1 METLRPSPGRAA
13 GKDFSRLFSPF
24 SLPARCSPLS
34 PVRSPP
40 PSPCRFFL
48 TCLPSGDLF
57 FFCFSSFSVP
67 PLQILMRFVWFF
79 ICRFLGIAPCLPLLT
94 EQWKRCCFLWVRVVM
109 DDDDDESCLLDLI
122 GDPQALNYF
131 LHGPSSKSSNEDLT
145 NAEYSVA
152 NSNSIFANSNNTDPK
167 SSVKGVSS
175 QLGEGPSDG
184 LQLSSSLQFL
194 EDELVSS
201 PLPDL
206 TEDQP
211 FDILQKSLQ
220 EANITEQTLAEEA
233 YLDASVGSSQQFAQA
248 QLHPSSSASFT
259 QASNVS
265 NYSGQTL
272 QPIGVTQV
280 VQQPVGASFASNTVG
295 VQHGFMQHVGIS
307 VPSQHLSNS
316 SQISG
321 SGQIQL
327 IGSFSNQPSMMT
339 INNLDG
345 SQIILKGN
353 GQQTP
358 ANMSSGLLV
367 HRQTPNGNSLFGNS
381 NSSPVAQP
389 VTVPFNSTNFQTSL
403 PVHNI
408 IIQRGL
414 APNSNKVPVNIQPK
428 PVQMGQ
434 QTAYNVNN
442 LGIQQ
447 HHVQQGIPFASAN
460 SPQSSVVGPHMSV
473 NIVNQQNTRKT
484 VTPQAVSNAG
494 GSIVIHSPMGQ
505 PHAPQNQFL
514 IPTSLSVNSN
524 SVHHVQAI
532 NGQLLQTQPS
542 QLVPSQVSAEHVM
555 LNRNSTNM
563 LRANQSYS
571 GQILNNQNTAVQLV
585 SGQTFTAPGNQVIVN
600 HGTSQIVGGQV
611 PLQQASPTVL
621 HLSPSQANVSQGRS
635 SFTSMSPGQ
644 SAVSNMSASNRFA
657 VASSS
662 GSVHPSLGPSVQS
675 VASGGNF
682 TGDQL
687 TQNRTQVPISASHR
701 LPASSSKSV
710 STFSHTSVGVT
721 QQQFAFGQKSLNQTS
736 PVSASKT
743 QDNLRQPQ
751 LTSLLSNT
759 LSGQDSGGKIVQQP
773 LGTAQPQ
780 EKVIGS
786 SSVQQSIQVD
796 GHLVGQKRPAAKQL
810 TKGAF
815 ILQQLQKDQMH
826 AVTPDKSQFRSL
838 NDAVQRLLSYHV
850 CQGSLPTEEDL
861 RKVDSEFETVA
872 TQLLKRTQAM
882 LNKYRCLLIEDA
894 MRINPSAEMV
904 MIDRMFNQEER
915 ASLTRDKRL
924 ALVDP
929 DGYQADF
936 CCSAKQF
943 DKAVEEAQSSKSDHQ
958 PSKTLPSRSQTTKTQ
973 ARDRPKS
980 SSAESTNHSKLPL
993 VPNNV
998 VTPQEGI
1005 ASAKKSESLTKAL
1018 KLEKANCSSESQYM
1032 ALSEEKLAAKDLAK
1046 STENSLSSEDLSKT
1060 VSRAGPGTHNKI
1072 TRNTVQPFSKVTC
1085 NNSLQD
1091 KTLRSSPKN
1100 EVLHPDNRKGSGEPQ
1115 QDLLLSKSLETT
1127 FKNILELKRGGR
1139 QPQNEATSSGSVEL
1153 EFPNFSPIA
1162 SQENCLEKFIP
1173 DHSEGV
1179 VETDSILEAAV
1190 NSILEC

>member
-1 METLRPSPGRAA
+1 
-13 GKDFSRLFSPF
+13 
-24 SLPARCSPLS
+24 
-34 PVRSPP
+34 
-40 PSPCRFFL
+40 
-48 TCLPSGDLF
+48 
-57 FFCFSSFSVP
+57 
-67 PLQILMRFVWFF
+67 
-79 ICRFLGIAPCLPLLT
+79 
-94 EQWKRCCFLWVRVVM
+94 M

-167 SSVKGVSS
+167 SSVKGVSG

-307 VPSQHLSNS
+307 VPGQHLSNS

-367 HRQTPNGNSLFGNS
+367 HRQTPNGNSLFSNS

-414 APNSNKVPVNIQPK
+414 APNSNKVPINIQPK
-428 PVQMGQ
+428 PIQMGQ

-473 NIVNQQNTRKT
+473 NIVNQQQNTRKS
-484 VTPQAVSNAG
+484 VTPQTVSNAG

-542 QLVPSQVSAEHVM
+542 QLVPGQVSAEHVM

-571 GQILNNQNTAVQLV
+571 GQMLNNQNTAVQLV

-635 SFTSMSPGQ
+635 SFTTMSPGQ
-644 SAVSNMSASNRFA
+644 STASNMSASGRFA
-657 VASSS
+657 AASSS
-662 GSVHPSLGPSVQS
+662 GSVHPSLGASVQS

-687 TQNRTQVPISASHR
+687 GQNRAQVAVSASHR

-721 QQQFAFGQKSLNQTS
+721 QQQFAFGQKKAVNQTS

-751 LTSLLSNT
+751 LTNLLSNT
-759 LSGQDSGGKIVQQP
+759 LSGQDSGGKIIQQS

-786 SSVQQSIQVD
+786 SSVQQSIQ
-796 GHLVGQKRPAAKQL
+796 
-810 TKGAF
+810 
-815 ILQQLQKDQMH
+815 
-826 AVTPDKSQFRSL
+826 
-838 NDAVQRLLSYHV
+838 
-850 CQGSLPTEEDL
+850 
-861 RKVDSEFETVA
+861 
-872 TQLLKRTQAM
+872 
-882 LNKYRCLLIEDA
+882 
-894 MRINPSAEMV
+894 RINPSAEMV

-915 ASLTRDKRL
+915 ASLTREKRL

-943 DKAVEEAQSSKSDHQ
+943 EKAAEEAQSSKSDHQ
-958 PSKTLPSRSQTTKTQ
+958 SSKTLPSRSQTTKTQ

-980 SSAESTNHSKLPL
+980 SSVESTNHSKLPI
-993 VPNNV
+993 VPNNIL
-998 VTPQEGI
+998 TPQEGK
-1005 ASAKKSESLTKAL
+1005 ASTKKSESLTKAL
-1018 KLEKANCSSESQYM
+1018 KFEKANCSSESQYV
-1032 ALSEEKLAAKDLAK
+1032 ALSEDRMSGKDLAK
-1046 STENSLSSEDLSKT
+1046 STENSSSSEDLSKI
-1060 VSRAGPGTHNKI
+1060 VSRGSHGTHNKI
-1072 TRNTVQPFSKVTC
+1072 SRNAVQSFSKVMC

-1100 EVLHPDNRKGSGEPQ
+1100 EVLHPDNRKSSGEPQ
-1115 QDLLLSKSLETT
+1115 EDLLLSKSLETT
-1127 FKNILELKRGGR
+1127 FKNILELKKAGR
-1139 QPQNEATSSGSVEL
+1139 QPQNEAASSGSVEL

-1173 DHSEGV
+1173 DHSESV

>member
-1 METLRPSPGRAA
+1 
-13 GKDFSRLFSPF
+13 
-24 SLPARCSPLS
+24 
-34 PVRSPP
+34 
-40 PSPCRFFL
+40 
-48 TCLPSGDLF
+48 
-57 FFCFSSFSVP
+57 
-67 PLQILMRFVWFF
+67 
-79 ICRFLGIAPCLPLLT
+79 
-94 EQWKRCCFLWVRVVM
+94 M

-131 LHGPSSKSSNEDLT
+131 LHGPSSKS
-145 NAEYSVA
+145 
-152 NSNSIFANSNNTDPK
+152 NTDPK

-175 QLGEGPSDG
+175 QLGEGSSDG

-206 TEDQP
+206 SEDQP

-316 SQISG
+316 NQISG

-358 ANMSSGLLV
+358 ANMSSSLLV

-389 VTVPFNSTNFQTSL
+389 VTVPFNSTNFQTSV

-414 APNSNKVPVNIQPK
+414 APNSNKVPINIQPK
-428 PVQMGQ
+428 PIQMGQ

-473 NIVNQQNTRKT
+473 NIVNQQNTRKS
-484 VTPQAVSNAG
+484 VTPQTVSNAG

-571 GQILNNQNTAVQLV
+571 GQMLNNQNTAVQLV

-635 SFTSMSPGQ
+635 SFTTMSPGQ
-644 SAVSNMSASNRFA
+644 STVSNMSASNRFA
-657 VASSS
+657 AVSSS

-687 TQNRTQVPISASHR
+687 TQNRTQVPVSASHR
-701 LPASSSKSV
+701 LPASSSKSN

-721 QQQFAFGQKSLNQTS
+721 QQQFAFGQKKAMNQTS

-759 LSGQDSGGKIVQQP
+759 LSGQDSGGKVIQQS

-780 EKVIGS
+780 EKGIGA
-786 SSVQQSIQVD
+786 SSVQQSVQVD

-815 ILQQLQKDQMH
+815 ILQQLQKDQVN

-850 CQGSLPTEEDL
+850 CQGSLPTDEDL
-861 RKVDSEFETVA
+861 RKVDSEFESVA

-915 ASLTRDKRL
+915 ASLSREKRL

-943 DKAVEEAQSSKSDHQ
+943 DKTADEAQTSKSDHQ
-958 PSKTLPSRSQTTKTQ
+958 SNKTLSSRSQTTKTQ

-993 VPNNV
+993 VPNNIL
-998 VTPQEGI
+998 TPQEGT
-1005 ASAKKSESLTKAL
+1005 ASTKKSESLTKAL
-1018 KLEKANCSSESQYM
+1018 KFEKANCSSESQYK
-1032 ALSEEKLAAKDLAK
+1032 ALSEEKMAGKDLNK
-1046 STENSLSSEDLSKT
+1046 SIENSSSSEDLSKT
-1060 VSRAGPGTHNKI
+1060 VSRGSHGTHNKI
-1072 TRNTVQPFSKVTC
+1072 SRNTVQSFSKVTC
-1085 NNSLQD
+1085 NNSLKD
-1091 KTLRSSPKN
+1091 KTLRSPPKN
-1100 EVLHPDNRKGSGEPQ
+1100 EVLHPDNMKGSGEPQ

-1127 FKNILELKRGGR
+1127 FKNILELKKAGR
-1139 QPQNEATSSGSVEL
+1139 PPQNEASSSGSVDL

>member
-1 METLRPSPGRAA
+1 
-13 GKDFSRLFSPF
+13 
-24 SLPARCSPLS
+24 
-34 PVRSPP
+34 
-40 PSPCRFFL
+40 
-48 TCLPSGDLF
+48 
-57 FFCFSSFSVP
+57 
-67 PLQILMRFVWFF
+67 
-79 ICRFLGIAPCLPLLT
+79 
-94 EQWKRCCFLWVRVVM
+94 M

-131 LHGPSSKSSNEDLT
+131 LHGPSTKSSNEDLT

-167 SSVKGVSS
+167 SSVKSVSS

-447 HHVQQGIPFASAN
+447 HHIQQGIPFASAN

-473 NIVNQQNTRKT
+473 NIVNQQNTRKS
-484 VTPQAVSNAG
+484 VTPQTVSNAG

-571 GQILNNQNTAVQLV
+571 GQILNNHNTAVQLV
-585 SGQTFTAPGNQVIVN
+585 SGQTFTAPGNHVIVN

-635 SFTSMSPGQ
+635 SFTTMSPGQ
-644 SAVSNMSASNRFA
+644 SAVSNMSASSRFA

-662 GSVHPSLGPSVQS
+662 GSVHPSLGASVQS

-687 TQNRTQVPISASHR
+687 TQSRTQVPISASHR

-721 QQQFAFGQKSLNQTS
+721 QQQFAFGQ
-736 PVSASKT
+736 
-743 QDNLRQPQ
+743 
-751 LTSLLSNT
+751 
-759 LSGQDSGGKIVQQP
+759 
-773 LGTAQPQ
+773 
-780 EKVIGS
+780 
-786 SSVQQSIQVD
+786 VD

-810 TKGAF
+810 TKEAF
-815 ILQQLQKDQMH
+815 ILQQLQKDQIH
-826 AVTPDKSQFRSL
+826 AVTPDKSQFRSF

-850 CQGSLPTEEDL
+850 YQGSLPTEEDL
-861 RKVDSEFETVA
+861 RKVDTEFETVA

-924 ALVDP
+924 AHVDP

-958 PSKTLPSRSQTTKTQ
+958 PSKALPSRSQTTKTQ

-980 SSAESTNHSKLPL
+980 SLAESTNHSKFPV

-998 VTPQEGI
+998 VTPQEGV
-1005 ASAKKSESLTKAL
+1005 ASTKKSESLAKAL
-1018 KLEKANCSSESQYM
+1018 KFEKANCSSESQYV
-1032 ALSEEKLAAKDLAK
+1032 ALSEEKLAGKDLAK
-1046 STENSLSSEDLSKT
+1046 SSTENSLSSEDLSRT

-1072 TRNTVQPFSKVTC
+1072 TRNTVQSLSKVTC

>member
-721 QQQFAFGQKSLNQTS
+721 QQQFAFGQKKSLNQTS

-773 LGTAQPQ
+773 LGTAQAQ

-894 MRINPSAEMV
+894 MVTEPE
-904 MIDRMFNQEER
+904 RMLKISIQ
-915 ASLTRDKRL
+915 
-924 ALVDP
+924 
-929 DGYQADF
+929 
-936 CCSAKQF
+936 
-943 DKAVEEAQSSKSDHQ
+943 
-958 PSKTLPSRSQTTKTQ
+958 
-973 ARDRPKS
+973 
-980 SSAESTNHSKLPL
+980 LPL
-993 VPNNV
+993 V
-998 VTPQEGI
+998 
-1005 ASAKKSESLTKAL
+1005 
-1018 KLEKANCSSESQYM
+1018 M
-1032 ALSEEKLAAKDLAK
+1032 
-1046 STENSLSSEDLSKT
+1046 
-1060 VSRAGPGTHNKI
+1060 
-1072 TRNTVQPFSKVTC
+1072 F
-1085 NNSLQD
+1085 
-1091 KTLRSSPKN
+1091 
-1100 EVLHPDNRKGSGEPQ
+1100 
-1115 QDLLLSKSLETT
+1115 SLELNHIT
-1127 FKNILELKRGGR
+1127 I
-1139 QPQNEATSSGSVEL
+1139 
-1153 EFPNFSPIA
+1153 
-1162 SQENCLEKFIP
+1162 
-1173 DHSEGV
+1173 
-1179 VETDSILEAAV
+1179 
-1190 NSILEC
+1190 

>member
-1 METLRPSPGRAA
+1 
-13 GKDFSRLFSPF
+13 
-24 SLPARCSPLS
+24 
-34 PVRSPP
+34 
-40 PSPCRFFL
+40 
-48 TCLPSGDLF
+48 
-57 FFCFSSFSVP
+57 
-67 PLQILMRFVWFF
+67 
-79 ICRFLGIAPCLPLLT
+79 
-94 EQWKRCCFLWVRVVM
+94 M

-152 NSNSIFANSNNTDPK
+152 NSNSIFANSNNIDPK
-167 SSVKGVSS
+167 SSVKGVSG

-307 VPSQHLSNS
+307 VPGQHLSNS

-367 HRQTPNGNSLFGNS
+367 HRQTPNGNSLFSNS

-414 APNSNKVPVNIQPK
+414 APNSNKVPINIQPK
-428 PVQMGQ
+428 PIQMGQ

-473 NIVNQQNTRKT
+473 NIVNQQQNTRKS
-484 VTPQAVSNAG
+484 VTPQTVSNAG

-505 PHAPQNQFL
+505 PHTPQNQFL

-542 QLVPSQVSAEHVM
+542 QLVPGQVSAEHVM

-571 GQILNNQNTAVQLV
+571 GQMLNNQNTAVQLV

-635 SFTSMSPGQ
+635 SFTTMSPGQ
-644 SAVSNMSASNRFA
+644 STASSMPASGRFA
-657 VASSS
+657 AASSS
-662 GSVHPSLGPSVQS
+662 GSVLPSLGASVQS

-682 TGDQL
+682 AGDQL
-687 TQNRTQVPISASHR
+687 GQSRAQVAVSASHR

-721 QQQFAFGQKSLNQTS
+721 QQQFAFGQKKAVNQTS

-751 LTSLLSNT
+751 LTNLLSNT
-759 LSGQDSGGKIVQQP
+759 LSGQDSGGKIIQQS

-815 ILQQLQKDQMH
+815 ILQQLQKDQVH
-826 AVTPDKSQFRSL
+826 AVTPDKSRFRSL

-861 RKVDSEFETVA
+861 RKVDSEFESVA

-915 ASLTRDKRL
+915 ASLTREKRL

-943 DKAVEEAQSSKSDHQ
+943 EKAAEEAQSSKSDHQ
-958 PSKTLPSRSQTTKTQ
+958 SSKTLPSRSQTTKTQ

-980 SSAESTNHSKLPL
+980 SSAESTNHSKLPI
-993 VPNNV
+993 VPNNIL
-998 VTPQEGI
+998 TPQEGKV
-1005 ASAKKSESLTKAL
+1005 SAKKSESLTKAL
-1018 KLEKANCSSESQYM
+1018 KFEKANCSCESQYV
-1032 ALSEEKLAAKDLAK
+1032 ALSEERMSGKDLAK
-1046 STENSLSSEDLSKT
+1046 STENSSSSEDLSKI
-1060 VSRAGPGTHNKI
+1060 VSRGSHGTHNKI
-1072 TRNTVQPFSKVTC
+1072 SRNAVQPFSKVTC

-1100 EVLHPDNRKGSGEPQ
+1100 EVLHPDNRKSSGEPQ
-1115 QDLLLSKSLETT
+1115 EDLLLSKSLETT
-1127 FKNILELKRGGR
+1127 FKNILELKKAGR
-1139 QPQNEATSSGSVEL
+1139 QPQNEAASSGSVEL

-1173 DHSEGV
+1173 DHSESV

>member
-1 METLRPSPGRAA
+1 
-13 GKDFSRLFSPF
+13 
-24 SLPARCSPLS
+24 
-34 PVRSPP
+34 
-40 PSPCRFFL
+40 
-48 TCLPSGDLF
+48 
-57 FFCFSSFSVP
+57 
-67 PLQILMRFVWFF
+67 
-79 ICRFLGIAPCLPLLT
+79 
-94 EQWKRCCFLWVRVVM
+94 
-109 DDDDDESCLLDLI
+109 
-122 GDPQALNYF
+122 DPQALNYF

-167 SSVKGVSS
+167 SSVKGVSG

-345 SQIILKGN
+345 SHIILKGH

-414 APNSNKVPVNIQPK
+414 APNSNKVPINIQPK
-428 PVQMGQ
+428 PIQMGQ
-434 QTAYNVNN
+434 QTGYNVNN

-473 NIVNQQNTRKT
+473 NIVNQQNTRKS
-484 VTPQAVSNAG
+484 VTPQTVSNAG

-524 SVHHVQAI
+524 SVHHVHAI
-532 NGQLLQTQPS
+532 NGQLLQSQPS

-571 GQILNNQNTAVQLV
+571 GQMLNNQNTAVQLV

-621 HLSPSQANVSQGRS
+621 HLSPSQGNVSQGRS
-635 SFTSMSPGQ
+635 SFTAMSPGQ
-644 SAVSNMSASNRFA
+644 STVSNMSASNRFA

-662 GSVHPSLGPSVQS
+662 GSVHPNLGPSVQS
-675 VASGGNF
+675 LASGGNF

-687 TQNRTQVPISASHR
+687 TQNRTQVPVSASHR
-701 LPASSSKSV
+701 LPSSASKSV
-710 STFSHTSVGVT
+710 STFSHTVGVT
-721 QQQFAFGQKSLNQTS
+721 QQQFAFGQ
-736 PVSASKT
+736 
-743 QDNLRQPQ
+743 
-751 LTSLLSNT
+751 
-759 LSGQDSGGKIVQQP
+759 
-773 LGTAQPQ
+773 
-780 EKVIGS
+780 
-786 SSVQQSIQVD
+786 
-796 GHLVGQKRPAAKQL
+796 
-810 TKGAF
+810 
-815 ILQQLQKDQMH
+815 
-826 AVTPDKSQFRSL
+826 
-838 NDAVQRLLSYHV
+838 
-850 CQGSLPTEEDL
+850 
-861 RKVDSEFETVA
+861 
-872 TQLLKRTQAM
+872 
-882 LNKYRCLLIEDA
+882 
-894 MRINPSAEMV
+894 
-904 MIDRMFNQEER
+904 
-915 ASLTRDKRL
+915 
-924 ALVDP
+924 
-929 DGYQADF
+929 
-936 CCSAKQF
+936 
-943 DKAVEEAQSSKSDHQ
+943 
-958 PSKTLPSRSQTTKTQ
+958 
-973 ARDRPKS
+973 
-980 SSAESTNHSKLPL
+980 
-993 VPNNV
+993 
-998 VTPQEGI
+998 
-1005 ASAKKSESLTKAL
+1005 
-1018 KLEKANCSSESQYM
+1018 
-1032 ALSEEKLAAKDLAK
+1032 
-1046 STENSLSSEDLSKT
+1046 
-1060 VSRAGPGTHNKI
+1060 
-1072 TRNTVQPFSKVTC
+1072 
-1085 NNSLQD
+1085 
-1091 KTLRSSPKN
+1091 
-1100 EVLHPDNRKGSGEPQ
+1100 
-1115 QDLLLSKSLETT
+1115 
-1127 FKNILELKRGGR
+1127 
-1139 QPQNEATSSGSVEL
+1139 
-1153 EFPNFSPIA
+1153 
-1162 SQENCLEKFIP
+1162 
-1173 DHSEGV
+1173 
-1179 VETDSILEAAV
+1179 
-1190 NSILEC
+1190 

>member
-1 METLRPSPGRAA
+1 
-13 GKDFSRLFSPF
+13 
-24 SLPARCSPLS
+24 
-34 PVRSPP
+34 
-40 PSPCRFFL
+40 
-48 TCLPSGDLF
+48 
-57 FFCFSSFSVP
+57 
-67 PLQILMRFVWFF
+67 
-79 ICRFLGIAPCLPLLT
+79 
-94 EQWKRCCFLWVRVVM
+94 M

-152 NSNSIFANSNNTDPK
+152 NSNSIFANSSNTDPK

-442 LGIQQ
+442 LGLQQ

-473 NIVNQQNTRKT
+473 NIVNQQNTRKS
-484 VTPQAVSNAG
+484 VTPQTVSNAG

-635 SFTSMSPGQ
+635 SFTTMSPGQ

-682 TGDQL
+682 TGDQH

-721 QQQFAFGQKSLNQTS
+721 QQQFAFG
-736 PVSASKT
+736 
-743 QDNLRQPQ
+743 
-751 LTSLLSNT
+751 
-759 LSGQDSGGKIVQQP
+759 
-773 LGTAQPQ
+773 
-780 EKVIGS
+780 
-786 SSVQQSIQVD
+786 QVD

-958 PSKTLPSRSQTTKTQ
+958 PNKTLSSRSQTTKTQ

-1005 ASAKKSESLTKAL
+1005 ASTKKSESLTKAL
-1018 KLEKANCSSESQYM
+1018 KFEKANCSSESQYV
-1032 ALSEEKLAAKDLAK
+1032 ALSEEKMAGKDLAK

-1060 VSRAGPGTHNKI
+1060 VSRAGPGTHNKV
-1072 TRNTVQPFSKVTC
+1072 TRNTVQSFSKVTC

>member
-1 METLRPSPGRAA
+1 LLR
-13 GKDFSRLFSPF
+13 
-24 SLPARCSPLS
+24 
-34 PVRSPP
+34 
-40 PSPCRFFL
+40 
-48 TCLPSGDLF
+48 
-57 FFCFSSFSVP
+57 
-67 PLQILMRFVWFF
+67 
-79 ICRFLGIAPCLPLLT
+79 
-94 EQWKRCCFLWVRVVM
+94 
-109 DDDDDESCLLDLI
+109 
-122 GDPQALNYF
+122 DPQALNYF

-152 NSNSIFANSNNTDPK
+152 NSNSIFANSNSTDPK

-307 VPSQHLSNS
+307 VPSQHLSNN

-367 HRQTPNGNSLFGNS
+367 HRQTPNGNSLFSNS

-414 APNSNKVPVNIQPK
+414 APNSNKVPINIQPK
-428 PVQMGQ
+428 PIQMGQ

-473 NIVNQQNTRKT
+473 NIVNQQNTRKS
-484 VTPQAVSNAG
+484 VTPQTVSSAG

-505 PHAPQNQFL
+505 PHASQNQFL

-542 QLVPSQVSAEHVM
+542 QLVPGQVSAEHVM

-571 GQILNNQNTAVQLV
+571 GQMLNNQNTAVQLV

-635 SFTSMSPGQ
+635 SFTAMSPGQ
-644 SAVSNMSASNRFA
+644 STASNMSASNRFA

-687 TQNRTQVPISASHR
+687 AQNRTQVSVSASHR

-710 STFSHTSVGVT
+710 STFSHTSGGVT
-721 QQQFAFGQKSLNQTS
+721 QQQFAFGQKKAVNQTS
-736 PVSASKT
+736 PVSASKA

-759 LSGQDSGGKIVQQP
+759 LSGQDSGGKIIQQP

-786 SSVQQSIQVD
+786 ASGQQSIQVD

-815 ILQQLQKDQMH
+815 ILQQLQKDQVH
-826 AVTPDKSQFRSL
+826 AVTPDKTQFRSL

-861 RKVDSEFETVA
+861 RKVDSEFESVA

-936 CCSAKQF
+936 CCSAKQLE
-943 DKAVEEAQSSKSDHQ
+943 KTAEEAQSNKSDHQ
-958 PSKTLPSRSQTTKTQ
+958 SSKTLPSRSHSTKTQ

-993 VPNNV
+993 VPNNIL
-998 VTPQEGI
+998 TPQEGK
-1005 ASAKKSESLTKAL
+1005 ASTKKSESLTKAL
-1018 KLEKANCSSESQYM
+1018 KFEKANCSSESQYV
-1032 ALSEEKLAAKDLAK
+1032 ALSEERMTGKDLAK
-1046 STENSLSSEDLSKT
+1046 STENSSSSEDLSKAVLRGSHAT
-1060 VSRAGPGTHNKI
+1060 QNKI
-1072 TRNTVQPFSKVTC
+1072 SRSTVQSFSKVTC

-1100 EVLHPDNRKGSGEPQ
+1100 EVLPPDNRKGSGEPQ

-1127 FKNILELKRGGR
+1127 FKNILELKKAGR
-1139 QPQNEATSSGSVEL
+1139 QPQNEAASSGAIEL

-1173 DHSEGV
+1173 DHSESV

>member
-1 METLRPSPGRAA
+1 
-13 GKDFSRLFSPF
+13 
-24 SLPARCSPLS
+24 
-34 PVRSPP
+34 
-40 PSPCRFFL
+40 
-48 TCLPSGDLF
+48 
-57 FFCFSSFSVP
+57 
-67 PLQILMRFVWFF
+67 
-79 ICRFLGIAPCLPLLT
+79 
-94 EQWKRCCFLWVRVVM
+94 M

-145 NAEYSVA
+145 NTEYSVA

-167 SSVKGVSS
+167 SSVKSVSS

-248 QLHPSSSASFT
+248 QLHSSSSASFT

-414 APNSNKVPVNIQPK
+414 APNSNKIPVNIQPK

-447 HHVQQGIPFASAN
+447 HHIQQGIPFASAN

-473 NIVNQQNTRKT
+473 NIVNHQNTRKS
-484 VTPQAVSNAG
+484 VTPQTVNNAG

-514 IPTSLSVNSN
+514 IPTNLSVNSN

-563 LRANQSYS
+563 LRASQSYS
-571 GQILNNQNTAVQLV
+571 GQILNNHNTAVQLV

-611 PLQQASPTVL
+611 PLQQVSPTVL

-635 SFTSMSPGQ
+635 SFTTMSPGQ
-644 SAVSNMSASNRFA
+644 SAVSSMSASNRFA

-662 GSVHPSLGPSVQS
+662 GSVHPSLGASVQS

-687 TQNRTQVPISASHR
+687 TQSRTQVPISASHR
-701 LPASSSKSV
+701 LPASSSKSG

-721 QQQFAFGQKSLNQTS
+721 QQQFAFG
-736 PVSASKT
+736 
-743 QDNLRQPQ
+743 
-751 LTSLLSNT
+751 
-759 LSGQDSGGKIVQQP
+759 
-773 LGTAQPQ
+773 
-780 EKVIGS
+780 
-786 SSVQQSIQVD
+786 QVD

-850 CQGSLPTEEDL
+850 FQGSLPTEEDL

-882 LNKYRCLLIEDA
+882 LNKYRRLLIEDA

-943 DKAVEEAQSSKSDHQ
+943 DKAAEEAQSSKSDHQ
-958 PSKTLPSRSQTTKTQ
+958 PSKTLTSRSQTTKTQ
-973 ARDRPKS
+973 ARERPKS

-993 VPNNV
+993 VPNSV
-998 VTPQEGI
+998 VTPQEGV
-1005 ASAKKSESLTKAL
+1005 ASTKKSESLAKAL
-1018 KLEKANCSSESQYM
+1018 KFEKANCSSESQYV
-1032 ALSEEKLAAKDLAK
+1032 ALSEEKLAGKDLAK

-1060 VSRAGPGTHNKI
+1060 VSRAGPGTHNKV
-1072 TRNTVQPFSKVTC
+1072 TRNTVQSFSKVTC

-1100 EVLHPDNRKGSGEPQ
+1100 ELLHPDNRKGSGEPQ
-1115 QDLLLSKSLETT
+1115 RDLLLSKSLETT

-1153 EFPNFSPIA
+1153 EFPSFSPIA

>member
-1 METLRPSPGRAA
+1 
-13 GKDFSRLFSPF
+13 
-24 SLPARCSPLS
+24 
-34 PVRSPP
+34 
-40 PSPCRFFL
+40 
-48 TCLPSGDLF
+48 
-57 FFCFSSFSVP
+57 
-67 PLQILMRFVWFF
+67 
-79 ICRFLGIAPCLPLLT
+79 
-94 EQWKRCCFLWVRVVM
+94 
-109 DDDDDESCLLDLI
+109 
-122 GDPQALNYF
+122 DPQALNYF
-131 LHGPSSKSSNEDLT
+131 LHGPSNKSSNEDLT
-145 NAEYSVA
+145 NADYSVA

-167 SSVKGVSS
+167 LSVKGGGG

-280 VQQPVGASFASNTVG
+280 VQQPVGASFPSNTVG

-353 GQQTP
+353 SQQTP

-414 APNSNKVPVNIQPK
+414 APNSNKVPINIQPK

-473 NIVNQQNTRKT
+473 NIVNQQSTRKS
-484 VTPQAVSNAG
+484 VTPQTVSNAG

-571 GQILNNQNTAVQLV
+571 GQMLNNQNTAVQLL

-600 HGTSQIVGGQV
+600 HGTSQVVGGQV

-621 HLSPSQANVSQGRS
+621 HLSPSQAAVSQGRS
-635 SFTSMSPGQ
+635 SFTTMSPGQ
-644 SAVSNMSASNRFA
+644 STVSNMSVSNRFA
-657 VASSS
+657 VASS

-675 VASGGNF
+675 VASGGNC

-687 TQNRTQVPISASHR
+687 TQNRTQIPVSASHR

-710 STFSHTSVGVT
+710 STFNHTSVGVT
-721 QQQFAFGQKSLNQTS
+721 QQQFAFGQKKTMNQTS
-736 PVSASKT
+736 PISASKT

-751 LTSLLSNT
+751 LTSLLSST
-759 LSGQDSGGKIVQQP
+759 LSGQDSGGKIIQQS

-780 EKVIGS
+780 EKVLGS
-786 SSVQQSIQVD
+786 SSVQQSIQMD

-826 AVTPDKSQFRSL
+826 AVTPDKSRFRSL

-850 CQGSLPTEEDL
+850 CQGALPTEEDL
-861 RKVDSEFETVA
+861 RKVDSEFESVA
-872 TQLLKRTQAM
+872 THLLKRTQAM

-943 DKAVEEAQSSKSDHQ
+943 DKTAEEAQCSKSDHQ
-958 PSKTLPSRSQTTKTQ
+958 SSKTLPSRSQSTKTQ

-980 SSAESTNHSKLPL
+980 SSAESANHSKLPL
-993 VPNNV
+993 VPNNIL
-998 VTPQEGI
+998 TPQEEI
-1005 ASAKKSESLTKAL
+1005 TSTKKSESLTKAL
-1018 KLEKANCSSESQYM
+1018 KFEKANCSSESQYV
-1032 ALSEEKLAAKDLAK
+1032 ALPEEKITGKDIAK
-1046 STENSLSSEDLSKT
+1046 SAENSLNSEDLSKT
-1060 VSRAGPGTHNKI
+1060 MSRGGHGTHNKI
-1072 TRNTVQPFSKVTC
+1072 SRNAVQSFSKVTC

-1100 EVLHPDNRKGSGEPQ
+1100 EALHPDNRKGSDEPQ

-1127 FKNILELKRGGR
+1127 FKNILELKKAGR

>member
-1 METLRPSPGRAA
+1 
-13 GKDFSRLFSPF
+13 
-24 SLPARCSPLS
+24 
-34 PVRSPP
+34 
-40 PSPCRFFL
+40 
-48 TCLPSGDLF
+48 
-57 FFCFSSFSVP
+57 
-67 PLQILMRFVWFF
+67 
-79 ICRFLGIAPCLPLLT
+79 
-94 EQWKRCCFLWVRVVM
+94 M

-145 NAEYSVA
+145 NAGYSAA

-167 SSVKGVSS
+167 SSIKDVSS

-194 EDELVSS
+194 EDELESS

-206 TEDQP
+206 SEDQP

-233 YLDASVGSSQQFAQA
+233 YLDASIGSSQQFAQA

-307 VPSQHLSNS
+307 VPSQHLSNN

-345 SQIILKGN
+345 SQIILKGS
-353 GQQTP
+353 GQQAPT
-358 ANMSSGLLV
+358 NMSSGLLV
-367 HRQTPNGNSLFGNS
+367 HRQTSNGNSLFGNS
-381 NSSPVAQP
+381 SSSPVAQP

-414 APNSNKVPVNIQPK
+414 APNSNKVPINIQPK
-428 PVQMGQ
+428 PIQ

-442 LGIQQ
+442 LGLQQ

-460 SPQSSVVGPHMSV
+460 SPQNSVVGPHMSV
-473 NIVNQQNTRKT
+473 NIVNQQNTRKS
-484 VTPQAVSNAG
+484 VTPQTVSNTG
-494 GSIVIHSPMGQ
+494 GSIVIHSAMGQ
-505 PHAPQNQFL
+505 PHVSQNQFL

-524 SVHHVQAI
+524 SVHHVQTI

-542 QLVPSQVSAEHVM
+542 QLVSSQVSAEHVM
-555 LNRNSTNM
+555 LNRNPTNM
-563 LRANQSYS
+563 LRANHSYS
-571 GQILNNQNTAVQLV
+571 GQMLNNQNTAVQLV
-585 SGQTFTAPGNQVIVN
+585 SGQTFTAPGSQVIVN

-611 PLQQASPTVL
+611 PLQQASPTVF
-621 HLSPSQANVSQGRS
+621 HLSPSQSSVSQGRS
-635 SFTSMSPGQ
+635 GFTAMSPGQ
-644 SAVSNMSASNRFA
+644 STVSNMSASNRFT
-657 VASSS
+657 VVSSS
-662 GSVHPSLGPSVQS
+662 GTVHPSLGPPVQS

-687 TQNRTQVPISASHR
+687 TQQNRTQVSVSVSHR
-701 LPASSSKSV
+701 LPVSSSKSI

-721 QQQFAFGQKSLNQTS
+721 QQQFTFAQAQKKGMNQSS
-736 PVSASKT
+736 PVSASKS
-743 QDNLRQPQ
+743 QDSLRQPQ
-751 LTSLLSNT
+751 LTGLLSNT
-759 LSGQDSGGKIVQQP
+759 LSGQDSGGKIMQQP
-773 LGTAQPQ
+773 LGTIQPQQ
-780 EKVIGS
+780 EKVLGS
-786 SSVQQSIQVD
+786 SPVQQNMQVD
-796 GHLVGQKRPAAKQL
+796 VHTVGQKRPAAKQL
-810 TKGAF
+810 TKGAL
-815 ILQQLQKDQMH
+815 ILQQLQKDQAH
-826 AVTPDKSQFRSL
+826 AMIPDKSQFRSL

-850 CQGSLPTEEDL
+850 CQGSLPTKEDL
-861 RKVDSEFETVA
+861 RKVDSEFESVA

-915 ASLTRDKRL
+915 ASLSRDKRL

-929 DGYQADF
+929 DGYLADF
-936 CCSAKQF
+936 CCSSKQF
-943 DKAVEEAQSSKSDHQ
+943 GETADETQSNENDHQ
-958 PSKTLPSRSQTTKTQ
+958 CSKTLTSHSQTTKTQ
-973 ARDRPKS
+973 TRDQSKS
-980 SSAESTNHSKLPL
+980 STVGSTNHDKLHL
-993 VPNNV
+993 VPNNIM
-998 VTPQEGI
+998 TPQEGKI
-1005 ASAKKSESLTKAL
+1005 SAKKPESITKAL
-1018 KLEKANCSSESQYM
+1018 KFEKAGCSPDSQHM
-1032 ALSEEKLAAKDLAK
+1032 AVSEEKLAGKGLAK
-1046 STENSLSSEDLSKT
+1046 SHENCLSSEDLSKT
-1060 VSRAGPGTHNKI
+1060 LSRANHGTHNKMS
-1072 TRNTVQPFSKVTC
+1072 RNTVESHSEVTY

-1091 KTLRSSPKN
+1091 KTQRTFPEN
-1100 EVLHPDNRKGSGEPQ
+1100 DVLHPGNLKGSGEPQ

-1127 FKNILELKRGGR
+1127 FKNILELKKTGR
-1139 QPQNEATSSGSVEL
+1139 QAQSEAAGSGSVEL
-1153 EFPNFSPIA
+1153 DFPNFSPIA

>member
-1 METLRPSPGRAA
+1 
-13 GKDFSRLFSPF
+13 
-24 SLPARCSPLS
+24 
-34 PVRSPP
+34 
-40 PSPCRFFL
+40 
-48 TCLPSGDLF
+48 
-57 FFCFSSFSVP
+57 
-67 PLQILMRFVWFF
+67 
-79 ICRFLGIAPCLPLLT
+79 
-94 EQWKRCCFLWVRVVM
+94 M

-206 TEDQP
+206 SEDQP

-316 SQISG
+316 NQIGG

-358 ANMSSGLLV
+358 ANMSSSLLV

-389 VTVPFNSTNFQTSL
+389 VTVPFNSTNFQTSV

-414 APNSNKVPVNIQPK
+414 APNSNKVPINIQPK
-428 PVQMGQ
+428 PIQMGQ

-473 NIVNQQNTRKT
+473 NIVNQQNTRKS
-484 VTPQAVSNAG
+484 VTPQTVSNAG

-571 GQILNNQNTAVQLV
+571 GQMLNNQNTAVQLV

-635 SFTSMSPGQ
+635 SFTTMSPGQ
-644 SAVSNMSASNRFA
+644 STVSNMSASNRFA
-657 VASSS
+657 AVSSS

-687 TQNRTQVPISASHR
+687 TQNRTQVPVSSSHR
-701 LPASSSKSV
+701 LPASSSKSN

-721 QQQFAFGQKSLNQTS
+721 QQQFAFS
-736 PVSASKT
+736 
-743 QDNLRQPQ
+743 
-751 LTSLLSNT
+751 
-759 LSGQDSGGKIVQQP
+759 
-773 LGTAQPQ
+773 
-780 EKVIGS
+780 
-786 SSVQQSIQVD
+786 QVD

-815 ILQQLQKDQMH
+815 ILQQLQKDQVN

-850 CQGSLPTEEDL
+850 CQGSLPTDEDL
-861 RKVDSEFETVA
+861 RKVDSEFESVA

-915 ASLTRDKRL
+915 ASLSREKRL

-943 DKAVEEAQSSKSDHQ
+943 DKTADEAQTSKSDHQ
-958 PSKTLPSRSQTTKTQ
+958 SSKTLSSRSQTTKTQ

-993 VPNNV
+993 VPNNIL
-998 VTPQEGI
+998 TPQEGT
-1005 ASAKKSESLTKAL
+1005 ASTKKSESLTKAL
-1018 KLEKANCSSESQYM
+1018 KFEKANCSSESQYK
-1032 ALSEEKLAAKDLAK
+1032 ALSEEKMAGKDLNK
-1046 STENSLSSEDLSKT
+1046 SIENSSSSEDLSKT
-1060 VSRAGPGTHNKI
+1060 VSRGSHGTHNKI
-1072 TRNTVQPFSKVTC
+1072 SRNTVQSFSKVTC
-1085 NNSLQD
+1085 NNSLKD
-1091 KTLRSSPKN
+1091 KTLRSPPKN
-1100 EVLHPDNRKGSGEPQ
+1100 EVLHPDNMKGSGEPQ

-1127 FKNILELKRGGR
+1127 FKNILELKKAGR
-1139 QPQNEATSSGSVEL
+1139 PPQNEASSSGSVDL

>member
-1 METLRPSPGRAA
+1 
-13 GKDFSRLFSPF
+13 
-24 SLPARCSPLS
+24 
-34 PVRSPP
+34 
-40 PSPCRFFL
+40 
-48 TCLPSGDLF
+48 
-57 FFCFSSFSVP
+57 
-67 PLQILMRFVWFF
+67 
-79 ICRFLGIAPCLPLLT
+79 
-94 EQWKRCCFLWVRVVM
+94 M

-131 LHGPSSKSSNEDLT
+131 LHGPSSKSVSNLT

-206 TEDQP
+206 SEDQP

-327 IGSFSNQPSMMT
+327 ISSFSNQPSMMT

-358 ANMSSGLLV
+358 GNMSGGLLV
-367 HRQTPNGNSLFGNS
+367 HRQTPNGNSLFSNS

-414 APNSNKVPVNIQPK
+414 APNSNKVPINIQPK
-428 PVQMGQ
+428 PLQMGQ

-460 SPQSSVVGPHMSV
+460 SPQNSVVGPHMSV
-473 NIVNQQNTRKT
+473 NIVNQQNTRKP
-484 VTPQAVSNAG
+484 VTPQTVSNAG

-514 IPTSLSVNSN
+514 IPTSLSVSSN

-532 NGQLLQTQPS
+532 NGQLLQTPSS

-563 LRANQSYS
+563 LRANQPYS
-571 GQILNNQNTAVQLV
+571 GQMLNNQNTAVQLV
-585 SGQTFTAPGNQVIVN
+585 SGQTFAAPGSQVIVN
-600 HGTSQIVGGQV
+600 HGSSQIVGGQV

-635 SFTSMSPGQ
+635 GFTTMSPGQ
-644 SAVSNMSASNRFA
+644 SPVSNMSAPNRFA
-657 VASSS
+657 AVSSS
-662 GSVHPSLGPSVQS
+662 GSGHASLGPPAQS
-675 VASGGNF
+675 VASGGTF

-687 TQNRTQVPISASHR
+687 AQNRTQVSASAAHR

-710 STFSHTSVGVT
+710 STFSHVSAGAT
-721 QQQFAFGQKSLNQTS
+721 QQQFAFSQAQKKSMNQTS

-759 LSGQDSGGKIVQQP
+759 LSGQDSGGKIIPQS
-773 LGTAQPQ
+773 LGTAQLQQ

-786 SSVQQSIQVD
+786 SPVQQNIQMD
-796 GHLVGQKRPAAKQL
+796 GHIVGQKRPAAKQL

-815 ILQQLQKDQMH
+815 ILQQLQKDQVH

-838 NDAVQRLLSYHV
+838 NDALQRLLSYHV

-861 RKVDSEFETVA
+861 RKGNH
-872 TQLLKRTQAM
+872 LLKIRA
-882 LNKYRCLLIEDA
+882 K
-894 MRINPSAEMV
+894 RINPSAEMV

-915 ASLTRDKRL
+915 ASLSRDKRL
-924 ALVDP
+924 ALMDP

-943 DKAVEEAQSSKSDHQ
+943 DTTADEAQTSKSDHQ
-958 PSKTLPSRSQTTKTQ
+958 SSKTLTSRSHTAKIH
-973 ARDRPKS
+973 ARDRPKP

-998 VTPQEGI
+998 LTPQEGKV
-1005 ASAKKSESLTKAL
+1005 STKKSESLTKAL
-1018 KLEKANCSSESQYM
+1018 KFEKANCSPESRYVT
-1032 ALSEEKLAAKDLAK
+1032 LSEEKRAGKDLAK
-1046 STENSLSSEDLSKT
+1046 STENSSGSEDLSKT
-1060 VSRAGPGTHNKI
+1060 LSRASHGTHNKI
-1072 TRNTVQPFSKVTC
+1072 SRNTVQSYSKVTC
-1085 NNSLQD
+1085 NNSFQD

-1100 EVLHPDNRKGSGEPQ
+1100 EVSHPDNMKGSGEPQ

-1127 FKNILELKRGGR
+1127 FKNILELKKAGR
-1139 QPQNEATSSGSVEL
+1139 QPQSEATSSGSVEL

-1173 DHSEGV
+1173 DHGEGG

>member
-1 METLRPSPGRAA
+1 MDTA
-13 GKDFSRLFSPF
+13 
-24 SLPARCSPLS
+24 
-34 PVRSPP
+34 
-40 PSPCRFFL
+40 
-48 TCLPSGDLF
+48 
-57 FFCFSSFSVP
+57 
-67 PLQILMRFVWFF
+67 
-79 ICRFLGIAPCLPLLT
+79 LLA
-94 EQWKRCCFLWVRVVM
+94 VVM

-167 SSVKGVSS
+167 SSVKGVSN

-206 TEDQP
+206 SEDQP

-307 VPSQHLSNS
+307 VPSQHLPNSN
-316 SQISG
+316 QISG

-353 GQQTP
+353 GQQPP
-358 ANMSSGLLV
+358 ANMSSSLLV
-367 HRQTPNGNSLFGNS
+367 HRQTPNGNSLFGSS
-381 NSSPVAQP
+381 NTSPVAQP
-389 VTVPFNSTNFQTSL
+389 VTVPFNSTNFQTSV

-414 APNSNKVPVNIQPK
+414 APNSNKVPINIQPK

-434 QTAYNVNN
+434 QSAYNVNN

-447 HHVQQGIPFASAN
+447 HHVQQGIPFASAS

-473 NIVNQQNTRKT
+473 NIVNQQNARKS
-484 VTPQAVSNAG
+484 VTPQTVSNAG
-494 GSIVIHSPMGQ
+494 SSIVIHSPMGQ

-571 GQILNNQNTAVQLV
+571 GQMLNNQNTAVQLV
-585 SGQTFTAPGNQVIVN
+585 SGQTFAAPGNQVIVN

-621 HLSPSQANVSQGRS
+621 HLSPSQASASQGRS
-635 SFTSMSPGQ
+635 SFTTMSPGQ
-644 SAVSNMSASNRFA
+644 STVSNMSASNRFA
-657 VASSS
+657 VSSS

-682 TGDQL
+682 SGDQL
-687 TQNRTQVPISASHR
+687 TQNRTQVPVSASHR
-701 LPASSSKSV
+701 LPASSSKSI

-721 QQQFAFGQKSLNQTS
+721 QQQFAFS
-736 PVSASKT
+736 
-743 QDNLRQPQ
+743 
-751 LTSLLSNT
+751 
-759 LSGQDSGGKIVQQP
+759 
-773 LGTAQPQ
+773 
-780 EKVIGS
+780 
-786 SSVQQSIQVD
+786 QVD

-815 ILQQLQKDQMH
+815 MLQQLQKDQMQ

-861 RKVDSEFETVA
+861 RKVDSEFESVA

-915 ASLTRDKRL
+915 ASLTREKRL

-929 DGYQADF
+929 DGYQTDF

-943 DKAVEEAQSSKSDHQ
+943 DKTADEAQTSKSDHQ

-980 SSAESTNHSKLPL
+980 SSAESTNHNKLPL
-993 VPNNV
+993 VPNNIL
-998 VTPQEGI
+998 TSQEGTT
-1005 ASAKKSESLTKAL
+1005 KKSESLTKAL
-1018 KLEKANCSSESQYM
+1018 KFEKANCSSGSQYK
-1032 ALSEEKLAAKDLAK
+1032 ALSEEKMAGKVLSK
-1046 STENSLSSEDLSKT
+1046 SAENSLSSEDLSKT
-1060 VSRAGPGTHNKI
+1060 ILRGNHGTHNKI
-1072 TRNTVQPFSKVTC
+1072 SRNTVQSFSKVTC
-1085 NNSLQD
+1085 NNSFKD
-1091 KTLRSSPKN
+1091 KTLRIPPKN
-1100 EVLHPDNRKGSGEPQ
+1100 EVLHPDNMKGSSESQ

-1127 FKNILELKRGGR
+1127 FKNILELKKTGR
-1139 QPQNEATSSGSVEL
+1139 PTQNEASSSGSVDL
-1153 EFPNFSPIA
+1153 EFPNFSPLA

-1179 VETDSILEAAV
+1179 ETDSILEAAV

>member
-721 QQQFAFGQKSLNQTS
+721 QQQFAFGQ
-736 PVSASKT
+736 
-743 QDNLRQPQ
+743 
-751 LTSLLSNT
+751 
-759 LSGQDSGGKIVQQP
+759 
-773 LGTAQPQ
+773 
-780 EKVIGS
+780 
-786 SSVQQSIQVD
+786 VD

>member
-1 METLRPSPGRAA
+1 
-13 GKDFSRLFSPF
+13 
-24 SLPARCSPLS
+24 
-34 PVRSPP
+34 
-40 PSPCRFFL
+40 
-48 TCLPSGDLF
+48 
-57 FFCFSSFSVP
+57 
-67 PLQILMRFVWFF
+67 
-79 ICRFLGIAPCLPLLT
+79 
-94 EQWKRCCFLWVRVVM
+94 M

-206 TEDQP
+206 SEDQP

-316 SQISG
+316 NQISG

-358 ANMSSGLLV
+358 ANMSSSLLV

-389 VTVPFNSTNFQTSL
+389 VTVPFNSTNFQTSV

-414 APNSNKVPVNIQPK
+414 APNSNKVPINIQPK
-428 PVQMGQ
+428 PIQMGQ

-473 NIVNQQNTRKT
+473 NIVNQQNTRKS
-484 VTPQAVSNAG
+484 VTPQTVSNAG

-571 GQILNNQNTAVQLV
+571 GQMLNNQNTAVQLV

-635 SFTSMSPGQ
+635 SFTTMSPGQ
-644 SAVSNMSASNRFA
+644 STVSNMSASNRFA
-657 VASSS
+657 AVSSS

-687 TQNRTQVPISASHR
+687 TQNRTQVPVSASHR
-701 LPASSSKSV
+701 LPASSSKSN

-721 QQQFAFGQKSLNQTS
+721 QQQFAFGQKKAMNQTS

-759 LSGQDSGGKIVQQP
+759 LSGQDSGGKVIQQS

-780 EKVIGS
+780 EKGIGA
-786 SSVQQSIQVD
+786 SSVQQSVQVD

-815 ILQQLQKDQMH
+815 ILQQLQKDQVN

-850 CQGSLPTEEDL
+850 CQGSLPTDEDL
-861 RKVDSEFETVA
+861 RKVDSEFESVA

-915 ASLTRDKRL
+915 ASLSREKRL

-943 DKAVEEAQSSKSDHQ
+943 DKTADEAQTSKSDHQ
-958 PSKTLPSRSQTTKTQ
+958 SNKTLSSRSQTTKTQ

-993 VPNNV
+993 VPNNIL
-998 VTPQEGI
+998 TPQEGT
-1005 ASAKKSESLTKAL
+1005 ASSKKSESLTKAL
-1018 KLEKANCSSESQYM
+1018 KFEKANCSSESQYK
-1032 ALSEEKLAAKDLAK
+1032 ALSEEKMAGKDLNK
-1046 STENSLSSEDLSKT
+1046 SIENSSSSEDLSKT
-1060 VSRAGPGTHNKI
+1060 VSRGSHGTHNKI
-1072 TRNTVQPFSKVTC
+1072 SRNTVQSFSKVTC
-1085 NNSLQD
+1085 NNSLKD
-1091 KTLRSSPKN
+1091 KTLRSPPKN
-1100 EVLHPDNRKGSGEPQ
+1100 EVLHPDNMKGSGEPQ

-1127 FKNILELKRGGR
+1127 FKNILELKKAGR
-1139 QPQNEATSSGSVEL
+1139 PPQNEASSSGSVDL

>member
-721 QQQFAFGQKSLNQTS
+721 QQQFAFGQ
-736 PVSASKT
+736 
-743 QDNLRQPQ
+743 
-751 LTSLLSNT
+751 
-759 LSGQDSGGKIVQQP
+759 
-773 LGTAQPQ
+773 
-780 EKVIGS
+780 
-786 SSVQQSIQVD
+786 VD

-1060 VSRAGPGTHNKI
+1060 VSRGGPGTHNKI

>member
-1 METLRPSPGRAA
+1 
-13 GKDFSRLFSPF
+13 
-24 SLPARCSPLS
+24 
-34 PVRSPP
+34 
-40 PSPCRFFL
+40 
-48 TCLPSGDLF
+48 
-57 FFCFSSFSVP
+57 
-67 PLQILMRFVWFF
+67 
-79 ICRFLGIAPCLPLLT
+79 
-94 EQWKRCCFLWVRVVM
+94 
-109 DDDDDESCLLDLI
+109 
-122 GDPQALNYF
+122 DPQALNYF

-206 TEDQP
+206 SEDQP

-316 SQISG
+316 NQISG

-358 ANMSSGLLV
+358 ANMSSSLLV

-389 VTVPFNSTNFQTSL
+389 VTVPFNSTNFQTSV

-414 APNSNKVPVNIQPK
+414 APNSNKVPINIQPK

-447 HHVQQGIPFASAN
+447 HHVQQGIPFASAS
-460 SPQSSVVGPHMSV
+460 SPQSSIVGPHMSV
-473 NIVNQQNTRKT
+473 NIVNQQNTRKS

-571 GQILNNQNTAVQLV
+571 GQMLNNQNTAVQLV

-600 HGTSQIVGGQV
+600 HGTSQMVGGQV

-635 SFTSMSPGQ
+635 SFTTMSPGQ
-644 SAVSNMSASNRFA
+644 STVSNMSASNRFA
-657 VASSS
+657 VVSSS

-675 VASGGNF
+675 AASGGSF
-682 TGDQL
+682 SGDQL
-687 TQNRTQVPISASHR
+687 TQSRTQVPSSASHR
-701 LPASSSKSV
+701 LPASSSKSI
-710 STFSHTSVGVT
+710 STFSHTSGGVV
-721 QQQFAFGQKSLNQTS
+721 QQQFAYSQKKAMNQTS
-736 PVSASKT
+736 PVSASKA
-743 QDNLRQPQ
+743 QDSLRQPQ

-759 LSGQDSGGKIVQQP
+759 LSGQDSGGKIIQQS

-780 EKVIGS
+780 EKGIAS
-786 SSVQQSIQVD
+786 SSVQCIQVD

-815 ILQQLQKDQMH
+815 ILQQLQKDQVQ
-826 AVTPDKSQFRSL
+826 AVTPDKSRFRSL

-861 RKVDSEFETVA
+861 RKVDSEFESVA

-915 ASLTRDKRL
+915 ASLTREKRL

-929 DGYQADF
+929 DGYQDDF

-943 DKAVEEAQSSKSDHQ
+943 DKATDEAQTSKSDHQ
-958 PSKTLPSRSQTTKTQ
+958 SSKTLPSRSQTTKTQ

-998 VTPQEGI
+998 LTPQEGT
-1005 ASAKKSESLTKAL
+1005 ASTKKLESLTKAL
-1018 KLEKANCSSESQYM
+1018 KFQKANCSSESQYK
-1032 ALSEEKLAAKDLAK
+1032 ALSEEKIAGKVLTK
-1046 STENSLSSEDLSKT
+1046 SLENSSSSEDLSKT
-1060 VSRAGPGTHNKI
+1060 VSRGSHGTHNKI
-1072 TRNTVQPFSKVTC
+1072 SRNTVQSFSKVTC
-1085 NNSLQD
+1085 NNSLKD
-1091 KTLRSSPKN
+1091 KTLRSPPKN
-1100 EVLHPDNRKGSGEPQ
+1100 EVLHPDNLKGSGEPQ

-1127 FKNILELKRGGR
+1127 FKNILELKKAGR
-1139 QPQNEATSSGSVEL
+1139 PSQNEASSSGSVDL

>member
-1 METLRPSPGRAA
+1 
-13 GKDFSRLFSPF
+13 
-24 SLPARCSPLS
+24 
-34 PVRSPP
+34 
-40 PSPCRFFL
+40 
-48 TCLPSGDLF
+48 
-57 FFCFSSFSVP
+57 
-67 PLQILMRFVWFF
+67 
-79 ICRFLGIAPCLPLLT
+79 
-94 EQWKRCCFLWVRVVM
+94 M

-206 TEDQP
+206 SEDQP

-316 SQISG
+316 NQISG

-358 ANMSSGLLV
+358 ANMSSSLLV

-389 VTVPFNSTNFQTSL
+389 VTVPFNSTNFQTSV

-414 APNSNKVPVNIQPK
+414 APNSNKVPINIQPK
-428 PVQMGQ
+428 PIQMGQ

-473 NIVNQQNTRKT
+473 NIVNQQNTRKS
-484 VTPQAVSNAG
+484 VTPQTVSNAG

-571 GQILNNQNTAVQLV
+571 GQMLNNQNTAVQLV

-635 SFTSMSPGQ
+635 SFTTMSPGQ
-644 SAVSNMSASNRFA
+644 STVSNMSASNRFA
-657 VASSS
+657 AVSSS

-687 TQNRTQVPISASHR
+687 TQNRTQVPVSASHR
-701 LPASSSKSV
+701 LPASSSKSN

-721 QQQFAFGQKSLNQTS
+721 QQQFAFG
-736 PVSASKT
+736 
-743 QDNLRQPQ
+743 
-751 LTSLLSNT
+751 
-759 LSGQDSGGKIVQQP
+759 
-773 LGTAQPQ
+773 
-780 EKVIGS
+780 
-786 SSVQQSIQVD
+786 QVD

-815 ILQQLQKDQMH
+815 ILQQLQKDQVN

-850 CQGSLPTEEDL
+850 CQGSLPTDEDL
-861 RKVDSEFETVA
+861 RKVDSEFESVA

-915 ASLTRDKRL
+915 ASLSREKRL

-943 DKAVEEAQSSKSDHQ
+943 DKTADEAQTSKSDHQ
-958 PSKTLPSRSQTTKTQ
+958 SNKTLSSRSQTTKTQ

-993 VPNNV
+993 VPNNIL
-998 VTPQEGI
+998 TPQEGT
-1005 ASAKKSESLTKAL
+1005 ASSKKSESLTKAL
-1018 KLEKANCSSESQYM
+1018 KFEKANCSSESQYK
-1032 ALSEEKLAAKDLAK
+1032 ALSEEKMAGKDLNK
-1046 STENSLSSEDLSKT
+1046 SIENSSSSEDLSKT
-1060 VSRAGPGTHNKI
+1060 VSRGSHGTHNKI
-1072 TRNTVQPFSKVTC
+1072 SRNTVQSFSKVTC
-1085 NNSLQD
+1085 NNSLKD
-1091 KTLRSSPKN
+1091 KTLRSPPKN
-1100 EVLHPDNRKGSGEPQ
+1100 EVLHPDNMKGSGEPQ

-1127 FKNILELKRGGR
+1127 FKNILELKKAGR
-1139 QPQNEATSSGSVEL
+1139 PPQNEASSSGSVDL

>member
-1 METLRPSPGRAA
+1 
-13 GKDFSRLFSPF
+13 
-24 SLPARCSPLS
+24 
-34 PVRSPP
+34 
-40 PSPCRFFL
+40 
-48 TCLPSGDLF
+48 
-57 FFCFSSFSVP
+57 
-67 PLQILMRFVWFF
+67 
-79 ICRFLGIAPCLPLLT
+79 
-94 EQWKRCCFLWVRVVM
+94 M

-131 LHGPSSKSSNEDLT
+131 LHGPSSKSGNEDLT
-145 NAEYSVA
+145 NAGYSAA

-167 SSVKGVSS
+167 SSIKGVSN

-194 EDELVSS
+194 EDELESS

-206 TEDQP
+206 SEDQP

-233 YLDASVGSSQQFAQA
+233 YLDASISSSQQFAQA
-248 QLHPSSSASFT
+248 QLHPSSSASYT

-345 SQIILKGN
+345 SQIILKGS
-353 GQQTP
+353 GQQAP

-367 HRQTPNGNSLFGNS
+367 HRQTPNGNSLFSNS
-381 NSSPVAQP
+381 NTSPVAQP

-414 APNSNKVPVNIQPK
+414 APNSNKVPINIQPK
-428 PVQMGQ
+428 PIQMAQ

-460 SPQSSVVGPHMSV
+460 SPQNSVVSPHMSV
-473 NIVNQQNTRKT
+473 NIVNQQNPRKS
-484 VTPQAVSNAG
+484 VTPQTVSNAG

-505 PHAPQNQFL
+505 PHASQNQFL

-524 SVHHVQAI
+524 SVHHVQTI

-542 QLVPSQVSAEHVM
+542 QLVSSQVSAEHVM

-563 LRANQSYS
+563 LRANHSYS
-571 GQILNNQNTAVQLV
+571 GQMLNNQNTAVQLV
-585 SGQTFTAPGNQVIVN
+585 SGQTFTAPGSQVIVN

-621 HLSPSQANVSQGRS
+621 HLSPSQSNVSQGRS
-635 SFTSMSPGQ
+635 GFTTMSPGQ
-644 SAVSNMSASNRFA
+644 STVSNISASNRFT
-657 VASSS
+657 VVSSS
-662 GSVHPSLGPSVQS
+662 GTIHSLGPPVQS
-675 VASGGNF
+675 IATGGNF
-682 TGDQL
+682 TGDQP
-687 TQNRTQVPISASHR
+687 TQQNRTQVSVSVSHR
-701 LPASSSKSV
+701 LPVSSSKSI
-710 STFSHTSVGVT
+710 STFSHTGVGVT
-721 QQQFAFGQKSLNQTS
+721 QQQFTYAQAQKKVMNQSS
-736 PVSASKT
+736 PVSASKS
-743 QDNLRQPQ
+743 QDSLRQPQ
-751 LTSLLSNT
+751 LTGLLSNT
-759 LSGQDSGGKIVQQP
+759 LPGQDSGSKIMQQSLGATQQEKLLGLSPVQQN
-773 LGTAQPQ
+773 LQLDVHT
-780 EKVIGS
+780 
-786 SSVQQSIQVD
+786 
-796 GHLVGQKRPAAKQL
+796 VGQKRPATKQL

-815 ILQQLQKDQMH
+815 ILQQLQKDQAH

-850 CQGSLPTEEDL
+850 CQGSLPTKEDL
-861 RKVDSEFETVA
+861 RKVDSEFESVA

-915 ASLTRDKRL
+915 ASLSRDKRL

-929 DGYQADF
+929 DGYLADF

-943 DKAVEEAQSSKSDHQ
+943 DETADEAQPNESDHQ
-958 PSKTLPSRSQTTKTQ
+958 CSKTLTSHSQTTKTQ
-973 ARDRPKS
+973 TRDRSKS
-980 SSAESTNHSKLPL
+980 STAESTNHDKLHL

-998 VTPQEGI
+998 MTQEGKL
-1005 ASAKKSESLTKAL
+1005 STKKPESLTKAL
-1018 KLEKANCSSESQYM
+1018 KFEKASCSPDSQYM
-1032 ALSEEKLAAKDLAK
+1032 AVYEEKLAGKGLTK
-1046 STENSLSSEDLSKT
+1046 TSENSSSSEELSKPL
-1060 VSRAGPGTHNKI
+1060 SRANHGTHNKMS
-1072 TRNTVQPFSKVTC
+1072 RNTVESHSEGIC

-1091 KTLRSSPKN
+1091 KTQRTFPKN
-1100 EVLHPDNRKGSGEPQ
+1100 EILHPDNMKGSGEPQ
-1115 QDLLLSKSLETT
+1115 QELLLSKSLETT
-1127 FKNILELKRGGR
+1127 FKNILELKKTGR
-1139 QPQNEATSSGSVEL
+1139 QPQSEATGSGSVEL
-1153 EFPNFSPIA
+1153 DFSNFSPVA

>member
-1 METLRPSPGRAA
+1 
-13 GKDFSRLFSPF
+13 
-24 SLPARCSPLS
+24 
-34 PVRSPP
+34 
-40 PSPCRFFL
+40 
-48 TCLPSGDLF
+48 
-57 FFCFSSFSVP
+57 
-67 PLQILMRFVWFF
+67 MRFVWFF

-152 NSNSIFANSNNTDPK
+152 NSNSIFANSN
-167 SSVKGVSS
+167 
-175 QLGEGPSDG
+175 
-184 LQLSSSLQFL
+184 
-194 EDELVSS
+194 
-201 PLPDL
+201 
-206 TEDQP
+206 
-211 FDILQKSLQ
+211 
-220 EANITEQTLAEEA
+220 
-233 YLDASVGSSQQFAQA
+233 
-248 QLHPSSSASFT
+248 
-259 QASNVS
+259 
-265 NYSGQTL
+265 
-272 QPIGVTQV
+272 
-280 VQQPVGASFASNTVG
+280 
-295 VQHGFMQHVGIS
+295 
-307 VPSQHLSNS
+307 
-316 SQISG
+316 
-321 SGQIQL
+321 
-327 IGSFSNQPSMMT
+327 
-339 INNLDG
+339 
-345 SQIILKGN
+345 
-353 GQQTP
+353 
-358 ANMSSGLLV
+358 
-367 HRQTPNGNSLFGNS
+367 
-381 NSSPVAQP
+381 
-389 VTVPFNSTNFQTSL
+389 
-403 PVHNI
+403 
-408 IIQRGL
+408 
-414 APNSNKVPVNIQPK
+414 
-428 PVQMGQ
+428 
-434 QTAYNVNN
+434 
-442 LGIQQ
+442 
-447 HHVQQGIPFASAN
+447 
-460 SPQSSVVGPHMSV
+460 
-473 NIVNQQNTRKT
+473 
-484 VTPQAVSNAG
+484 
-494 GSIVIHSPMGQ
+494 
-505 PHAPQNQFL
+505 
-514 IPTSLSVNSN
+514 
-524 SVHHVQAI
+524 
-532 NGQLLQTQPS
+532 
-542 QLVPSQVSAEHVM
+542 
-555 LNRNSTNM
+555 
-563 LRANQSYS
+563 
-571 GQILNNQNTAVQLV
+571 
-585 SGQTFTAPGNQVIVN
+585 
-600 HGTSQIVGGQV
+600 
-611 PLQQASPTVL
+611 
-621 HLSPSQANVSQGRS
+621 
-635 SFTSMSPGQ
+635 
-644 SAVSNMSASNRFA
+644 
-657 VASSS
+657 
-662 GSVHPSLGPSVQS
+662 
-675 VASGGNF
+675 
-682 TGDQL
+682 
-687 TQNRTQVPISASHR
+687 
-701 LPASSSKSV
+701 
-710 STFSHTSVGVT
+710 
-721 QQQFAFGQKSLNQTS
+721 
-736 PVSASKT
+736 
-743 QDNLRQPQ
+743 
-751 LTSLLSNT
+751 
-759 LSGQDSGGKIVQQP
+759 
-773 LGTAQPQ
+773 
-780 EKVIGS
+780 
-786 SSVQQSIQVD
+786 VD

-1005 ASAKKSESLTKAL
+1005 ASTKKSESLPKAL
-1018 KLEKANCSSESQYM
+1018 KFEKANCSSESQYV
-1032 ALSEEKLAAKDLAK
+1032 ALSGEKLAAKDLAK
-1046 STENSLSSEDLSKT
+1046 STENSSSSEDLSKT